1 MEEQRKHTPKDFIV
15 AVITFVCA
23 MLVIVLFGILFG
35 MVNLPL
41 WPSVM
46 MLLIY
51 ASYDGF
57 DDGRFRWSCVGA
69 AIGILTGMSQSVVA
83 ELTGSAIAG
92 VVVFFLLAAVTAGSF
107 VMGGVKWANFPM
119 VLMLT
124 ITTVFQLTPAQLA
137 GSASADMGAV
147 EALGPVVVGYIV
159 AVILMWL
166 FGKLVHK
173 VGMGAGASEKAEA
186 KQE

>member
-1 MEEQRKHTPKDFIV
+1 MDAETTTETTRKHTAKDFIV
-15 AVITFVCA
+15 AIITFVCA
-23 MLVIVLFGILFG
+23 MLVIVLMGVLLG

-46 MLLIY
+46 LLLIY

-57 DDGRFRWSCVGA
+57 NDERFRWSVVGA
-69 AIGILTGMSQSVVA
+69 AIGIITGMSQSVVA
-83 ELTGSAIAG
+83 ELTGNTIAG

-137 GSASADMGAV
+137 GSTNADMTAV
-147 EALGPVVVGYIV
+147 QALVPVIVGYIV
-159 AVILMWL
+159 AVVLMWL

-173 VGMGAGASEKAEA
+173 VGPKMGK
-186 KQE
+186 